1 MLILICLFGGM
12 IAGAVLASKSNGL
25 DVVKDPMYKSL
36 SAYDPANSAT
46 GDNEKAWNAMQDS
59 VRKIVCDRHS
69 SEFQSGAHKYRDRLK
84 SMLQVA

>member
-1 MLILICLFGGM
+1 MLILLCLFGGM

-46 GDNEKAWNAMQDS
+46 GDNEKAWNTMQDS
-59 VRKIVCDRHS
+59 VSKNIFASHRKSI
-69 SEFQSGAHKYRDRLK
+69 A
-84 SMLQVA
+84 